1 MPPPPTART
10 ALALLFAAA
19 LALAL
24 FFALRPAPH
33 GDRLRGLP
41 KPVAE
46 WLNQHD
52 NLSNFAA
59 FLILS
64 GLAFRL
70 RSSSP
75 SQKSAPWFQRHRGV
89 LGFFLLLVLVIEIV
103 QHWIPGRVSDWRDV
117 ATGWGGILVAWRLDA
132 LLSRRQSD
140 SKKT

>member
-1 MPPPPTART
+1 MPQKST
-10 ALALLFAAA
+10 ALTLLFAAA

-41 KPVAE
+41 EPIAT

-64 GLAFRL
+64 GLGFRQ
-70 RSSSP
+70 RSSSRP
-75 SQKSAPWFQRHRGV
+75 QPPAPWFHRHRRV
-89 LGFFLLLVLVIEIV
+89 LGFFLLLVLLIEFL
-103 QHWIPGRVSDWRDV
+103 QHWIPGRQSDWHDV
-117 ATGWGGILVAWRLDA
+117 ATGWSGILAAWMLDG
-132 LLSRRQSD
+132 LLSHWQSR
-140 SKKT
+140 SPRT